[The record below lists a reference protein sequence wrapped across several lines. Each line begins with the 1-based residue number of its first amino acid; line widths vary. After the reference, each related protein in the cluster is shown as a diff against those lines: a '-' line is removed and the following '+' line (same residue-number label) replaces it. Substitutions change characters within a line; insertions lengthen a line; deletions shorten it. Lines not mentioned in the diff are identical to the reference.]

1 MAAGMVKRKSYML
14 LHRASSASSPFLPAF
29 FLSSSR
35 NFSVAKNIDFESG
48 ITLQEARTWDEGVS
62 SKFSTTPLADIF
74 KGRKIVLFGL
84 PGAFT
89 GVCSKAH
96 VPSFLKHADSLKG
109 KGAEDIICVS
119 VNDPYTINAWAE
131 KLGAKDK
138 IKFYGDFDG
147 KFHKLVGLDLDLT
160 GALLGPRS
168 QRYAAF
174 VEDGH
179 IKVLNVEKVPSEFKV
194 SDAETLIKSL

>member
-1 MAAGMVKRKSYML
+1 VTIPYRV
-14 LHRASSASSPFLPAF
+14 SSD
-29 FLSSSR
+29 SR
-35 NFSVAKNIDFESG
+35 NFLSCGSQKSVPHLNVADLSI
-48 ITLQEARTWDEGVS
+48 VS
-62 SKFSTTPLADIF
+62 DVIALFLSQ
-74 KGRKIVLFGL
+74 GRKIVLFGL

-179 IKVLNVEKVPSEFKV
+179 IKVINVEKVPSEFNV